1 MEVGQDLANMA
12 VKKVGVFTDSNLANL
27 PPVKTALD
35 SLTKYGVNY
44 VLYDKVGQS
53 IPQQL
58 AAGFRHLGKIL
69 R

>member
-44 VLYDKVGQS
+44 VLYDKVGSVNLSPSCSRVPASWQD
-53 IPQQL
+53 I
-58 AAGFRHLGKIL
+58 
-69 R
+69 